1 MTETYDYVVVG
12 GGTAASVVAARLTEL
27 EGATVVML
35 EAGGPDINDAVQDP
49 ARWNEVLLTDLDW
62 AYMTE
67 PQPGLGGRRV
77 YAASGRGLGG
87 TSNLYHMMH
96 TRGRAAD
103 YDDWAYQG
111 AAGWGAEDVLPYLR
125 KLENQQDDTNPSAG
139 RDGPITVVS
148 AENTGNPVS
157 QTFLDACTEL
167 GYPRLDD
174 FNAAGA
180 TFGAGWH
187 HVDIRDGKRCGVRA
201 GYLEPALPR
210 QNLTVRTGALVS
222 ALTFDG
228 NRCSGVTYQQDGQTH
243 AVRATREV
251 VVCAGA
257 IQSPKLLMLSGIGD
271 PEHLREVGVP
281 VRVDLPGV
289 GRNFHDHPLT
299 IGPIGYLSTPG
310 ADPRGQVTEVGLF
323 WGSAPGL
330 IVPDLEICLV
340 HRAPFGDQFFANVI
354 KRVETGEP
362 LPPVQQLVDPRI
374 VLSLPGLVR
383 PLSRGWVKLAGPDP
397 AAYPRINP
405 NYFGERA
412 DLDRMTAMVRMARDI
427 YATKAFTDGWQLA
440 ELAPGPKVTSDP
452 ELAAWVTE
460 NVGSYYHFAGSCKM
474 GVDRMAVVD
483 PQLRVHGVDGLR
495 VADAS
500 IMPAVTS
507 TNPHT
512 TVVMIGERAADFI
525 KADAARADR

>member
-1 MTETYDYVVVG
+1 MTETYDYVIAG
-12 GGTAASVVAARLTEL
+12 GGTAASVVANRLSEL
-27 EGATVVML
+27 DGATVVVL
-35 EAGGPDINDAVQDP
+35 EAGGTEVTDAVENP

-87 TSNLYHMMH
+87 SSNVYHMMH
-96 TRGRAAD
+96 TRGRPGD
-103 YDDWAYQG
+103 YDDWAEGG
-111 AAGWGAEDVLPYLR
+111 AAGWGYRDVLPYLQR
-125 KLENQQDDTNPSAG
+125 LENQRDDTNPTAG
-139 RDGPITVVS
+139 HDGPITVVN
-148 AENTGNPVS
+148 ARDTGNPIS
-157 QTFLDACTEL
+157 QTFIDACVEL
-167 GYPRLDD
+167 GYPQLDD
-174 FNAAGA
+174 LNAG

-187 HVDIRDGKRCGVRA
+187 HVNIRDGKRCGVRV
-201 GYLEPALPR
+201 GYLEPALRRP
-210 QNLTVRTGALVS
+210 NLTVRTRALVS
-222 ALTFDG
+222 ALDFDG
-228 NRCSGVTYQQDGQTH
+228 DRCVGASYLHDGRSH

-299 IGPIGYLSTPG
+299 IGPIGRLSEAG

-323 WGSAPGL
+323 WGSAPAMA
-330 IVPDLEICLV
+330 IPDLEICLV

-362 LPPVQQLVDPRI
+362 LAPVQQLVDPRV
-374 VLSLPGLVR
+374 VLGLPGLVR
-383 PLSRGWVKLAGPDP
+383 PLSRGWVKLAGSDP
-397 AAYPRINP
+397 TAYPRLNP

-412 DLDRMTAMVRMARDI
+412 DLDRMTMMVQMAREI
-427 YATKAFTDGWQLA
+427 FATGAFRTGWQLT
-440 ELAPGPKVTSDP
+440 EVAPGPAVTSNAD
-452 ELAAWVTE
+452 LAAWVVD
-460 NVGSYYHFAGSCKM
+460 NVGSYYHFAGSCRM
-474 GVDRMAVVD
+474 GTDRMAVVD
-483 PQLRVHGVDGLR
+483 PQLRVRGVEGLR

-500 IMPAVTS
+500 VMPAVTS

-512 TVVMIGERAADFI
+512 TVAMIGERAADFV
-525 KADAARADR
+525 KADAARAAR

>member
-1 MTETYDYVVVG
+1 MTDTYDYVVVG
-12 GGTAASVVAARLTEL
+12 GGTAASVVAARLSEL
-27 EGATVVML
+27 DGATVVVL
-35 EAGGPDINDAVQDP
+35 EAGGPDVNDAVENP

-67 PQPGLGGRRV
+67 PQAALNGRRV

-87 TSNLYHMMH
+87 SSNVYHMMH
-96 TRGRAAD
+96 TRGRPAD
-103 YDDWAYQG
+103 YDGWAYNG
-111 AAGWGAEDVLPYLR
+111 AAGWGHQDVLPYLQR
-125 KLENQQDDTNPSAG
+125 LENQRDATNPTAG
-139 RDGPITVVS
+139 HDGPITVVN
-148 AENTGNPVS
+148 AKDTGNPIS
-157 QTFLDACTEL
+157 QTFIDACGEL
-167 GYPRLDD
+167 GYPQLDD
-174 FNAAGA
+174 FNADA
-180 TFGAGWH
+180 FGAGWH
-187 HVDIRDGKRCGVRA
+187 HVNIRDGKRCGVRA
-201 GYLEPALPR
+201 GYLEPALGRP
-210 QNLTVRTGALVS
+210 NLTLRTGALVS
-222 ALTFDG
+222 SLDFTGA
-228 NRCSGVTYQQDGQTH
+228 RCVGATYLQDGQSRT
-243 AVRATREV
+243 VRANREV

-289 GRNFHDHPLT
+289 GQNFHDHPLT
-299 IGPIGYLSTPG
+299 IGPIGYLSEPG
-310 ADPRGQVTEVGLF
+310 PDPRGQVTEVGLF
-323 WGSAPGL
+323 WGSEPGMT
-330 IVPDLEICLV
+330 VPDLEICLV

-362 LPPVQQLVDPRI
+362 LVSVQQLVDPRV

-383 PLSRGWVKLAGPDP
+383 PLSRGWVKLAGTDP
-397 AAYPRINP
+397 TAYPRVNP

-412 DLDRMTAMVRMARDI
+412 DLDRMTMMVRMARDI
-427 YATKAFTDGWQLA
+427 YATKAFTAGWQIS
-440 ELAPGPKVTSDP
+440 ELAPGPKATSDA
-452 ELAAWVTE
+452 ELADWVTE

-474 GVDRMAVVD
+474 GIDRMAVVD
-483 PQLRVHGVDGLR
+483 PQLRVRGVDGLR

-525 KADAARADR
+525 KADATRAAR